1 METKMK
7 DAERNLQEKKSRVA
21 IMWEKTPKNCY
32 EYLDMRAVL
41 K

>member
-1 METKMK
+1 MK
-7 DAERNLQEKKSRVA
+7 TIVKNAERNLQEKKSKVA

-32 EYLDMRAVL
+32 EYLDMRAIL